1 MQPGLLQAL
10 MNVLPGGME
19 GASSKVLQADGTVD
33 FAGFLQSMLP
43 ALEQQMEG
51 MPPEAR
57 ASLMAEFQREIHHA
71 QAVGEVNGPEARVL
85 EAMLD
90 PGAGKGDSGD
100 SGGDTGGEPA
110 SVIEQLLAMLGDAQ
124 GPIPPGAVV
133 SGLAKVDFGPEE
145 PVTDI
150 ARQPAQELPASTGE
164 VSAAGMPMAVGLP
177 LPPLSD
183 DPRLLAASASA
194 PLAASGRVTMGGAV
208 QVVLPKEGAG
218 PDVRQA
224 ATPPAADRGAVPGFE
239 RWEPAEAMRMA
250 QQVAEVPGLPVRD
263 VEPSARPGELM
274 ARFEA
279 SPASSDNPSAMPP
292 LLAADPSRPRTP
304 QDLPFLERIPIPVH
318 QPREFG
324 EAVGQRVMLM
334 LGQQMQG
341 ARIELNPVDLGP
353 MEIHLHLRG
362 NEANVHFGAAHALT
376 REVIEAALP
385 RLREMLADQG
395 FTQVNV
401 NVGQQQ
407 GQNAQGFN
415 GQGGASGQGSGSP
428 WSTGPGADAADTA
441 ARGIE
446 YPVRSGGVDLFA

>member
-1 MQPGLLQAL
+1 MQPGLIQVL
-10 MNVLPGGME
+10 MNALPSGME
-19 GASSKVLQADGTVD
+19 GVSAKVLQADGTVD

-51 MPPEAR
+51 MPADAR
-57 ASLMAEFQREIHHA
+57 ASLMAEFQREIDHA
-71 QAVGEVNGPEARVL
+71 QAVVDVNGPEARAL
-85 EAMLD
+85 DAMLD
-90 PGAGKGDSGD
+90 PGAGKDD
-100 SGGDTGGEPA
+100 SGGDTGREPV
-110 SVIEQLLAMLGDAQ
+110 SVIEQLLAMLGDAPV
-124 GPIPPGAVV
+124 PIPSGAVV
-133 SGLAKVDFGPEE
+133 SGLAKVDSGPEE
-145 PVTDI
+145 PVTDLT
-150 ARQPAQELPASTGE
+150 RQPAQDLPASTGE

-177 LPPLSD
+177 LPLPSD
-183 DPRLLAASASA
+183 EPRLLAANASA
-194 PLAASGRVTMGGAV
+194 PQSVSGRVAMGGAV
-208 QVVLPKEGAG
+208 QVVLPREGAG
-218 PDVRQA
+218 PDMRQA
-224 ATPPAADRGAVPGFE
+224 ATPPAADRGAVPGIE
-239 RWEPAEAMRMA
+239 RWEPTEVMRMA
-250 QQVAEVPGLPVRD
+250 QQVAEAPGVQVRD

-274 ARFEA
+274 ARVET
-279 SPASSDNPSAMPP
+279 SPASSDNPSATPP
-292 LLAADPSRPRTP
+292 PLAADPSRPRTP

-446 YPVRSGGVDLFA
+446 YPVRAGGVDLFA